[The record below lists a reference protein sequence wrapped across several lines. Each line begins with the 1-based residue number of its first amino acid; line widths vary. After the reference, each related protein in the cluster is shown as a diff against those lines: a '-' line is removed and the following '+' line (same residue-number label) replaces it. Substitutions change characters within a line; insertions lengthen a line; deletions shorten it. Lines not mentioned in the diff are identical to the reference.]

1 MRIEEYLNTVT
12 EQMRCKKA
20 REGVAGELRT
30 HILCQAQE
38 YEKFGLPEETA
49 LEKAVQGMGDP
60 VETGVSMDRIHRPQM
75 AWDLLILI
83 GIISV
88 LSIMFQAVIGSYGG
102 ETRAGNEYLRNHIIY
117 TVFGYALMLAVYR
130 LDYSFIGKHSKVI
143 AAGALFFVIGMTILW
158 GKEINGLQIMAVGS
172 VSISISVYMYL
183 YIPLFGAV
191 LYQYRGEGYG
201 ILWKAALWSA
211 VPVLFVFKLPD
222 ISTATLLGISFAAV
236 FSVAVWKGWYHI
248 NRRRVL
254 SGLWAGIL
262 LLPGLCFGIL
272 QMAGRIAAYQSAR
285 IQAFLNP
292 DASNDYVI
300 KIIRTVLEESSFLG
314 RNQEGLELIAVK
326 LPELHNDNIFVGIVA
341 AYGIFAGILIVTLLA
356 GMVIKIFRVSFR
368 QKNQLGMIMACSSGL
383 VFGLQIVANIMV
395 NMGLVP
401 RTATSLPFFSSGGN
415 AILVSYILLGLTLSV
430 YRYKNILSE
439 KRTAGYTEKSVCQ

>member
-20 REGVAGELRT
+20 REGVAEELRT

-38 YEKFGLPEETA
+38 YEKFGLSEETA

-75 AWDLLILI
+75 AWDILILI
-83 GIISV
+83 GIISI
-88 LSIMFQAVIGSYGG
+88 LSIVFQAVLGNYGG
-102 ETRAGNEYLRNHIIY
+102 KTGEGNEYLRNHIIY
-117 TVFGYALMLAVYR
+117 TVFGYVLMLAVHR

-143 AAGALFFVIGMTILW
+143 AAGALFLIIGITILW
-158 GKEINGLQIMAVGS
+158 GKEINGMQIMAVGP

-211 VPVLFVFKLPD
+211 VPVLFAFRMPD
-222 ISTATLLGISFAAV
+222 ISTAILLGISFAAV

-254 SGLWAGIL
+254 LGLWAGIL
-262 LLPGLCFGIL
+262 LLPVPCFGIL
-272 QMAGRIAAYQSAR
+272 QMAGRVAAYQSAR
-285 IQAFLNP
+285 IQAFLNL
-292 DASNDYVI
+292 DASDDYVI
-300 KIIRTVLEESSFLG
+300 NIIRTVLEESSFFG
-314 RNQEGLELIAVK
+314 RNKEGLEFITVK
-326 LPELHNDNIFVGIVA
+326 LPELHSDNIFVGIVA
-341 AYGIFAGILIVTLLA
+341 AYGIFAGILIVALLA
-356 GMVIKIFRVSFR
+356 GVVIKIFRVSFR

-383 VFGLQIVANIMV
+383 VFGLQIVGNIMV
-395 NMGLVP
+395 NMGLFP
-401 RTATSLPFFSSGGN
+401 RTATLLPFFSSGGS

-439 KRTAGYTEKSVCQ
+439 KRTSGYTEKSAC